1 VEAPPLGIP
10 EAPLMGLYRPTYRDK
25 VTKEVKE
32 CAVWYARY
40 LTESWRSTGIER
52 DPQKLF

>member
-1 VEAPPLGIP
+1 MEAPPLGIP
-10 EAPLMGLYRPTYRDK
+10 EAPLMGLYRRTYRDK

-40 LTESWRSTGIER
+40 RVS
-52 DPQKLF
+52 